1 MSFRNIQLVD
11 STTGKPVAPV
21 NTSNRG
27 LLAGSSFDTPDVG
40 YTLPSDLDSYS
51 DRGIE
56 WKGDSSDIMQE
67 ARAQR
72 QSAIDKIANG
82 VGKMGVLAGTTFAD
96 GVLGTAYG
104 LVNWGAKG
112 IGRYA
117 EGDPTGEGFEFS
129 DFWNNPVSQY
139 LQTINEASEEYMPN
153 YRTRAEEDSFWL
165 AKAFGFAPGTAN
177 FWGDTFIKN
186 LGFTVGALGSAA
198 FTMGVGTEVTGA
210 KAGIQAIR
218 QNVLKNKT
226 ALSELQKAV
235 GKATP
240 FKNTGEIAE
249 ALIKTDIR
257 NASPLLKEL
266 AKDASK
272 LKFAE
277 NTQMLTGSFMA
288 AQGEARIEAIHAA
301 KEFEEKRVQ
310 ELIAQGY
317 NEEEANIKA
326 HQESLEVGNWT
337 FGANLPILTIS
348 DFYQFGKMF
357 KGGFKPVKAN
367 AGQVKGNLQD
377 VLMGKGAAE
386 AAKLSTLQKAG
397 KLSKYGIVESQEEM
411 SQAVASEAAQNYV
424 TRKNDGE
431 LQNTYIGNVIKSF
444 GEVYGDIDRWEEGFI
459 GGLTGLMGMPNFG
472 KIFSKSQRKDKG
484 TSWWTGGLAEGVKE
498 IREFDSNSKKL
509 ADAINS
515 MPSTLG
521 KLYNNNNVQ
530 ASIEKDQVEAAINN
544 DQKTFKTLEN
554 EALTHHVATMIDAD
568 KYNELVDFLDS
579 FNQMEAG
586 KIRELMRGK
595 NEVGEDVDTFK
606 NFTDAQLKQY
616 MVNRAEKIKQ
626 TAQKVNEYKSAIE
639 TKFSN
644 LTEDAQMEL
653 LRYASNINNI
663 EDRVQ
668 QLYNEVITP
677 LSFEDATSL
686 AQLRD
691 DMLKLFS
698 ENRTMLSSS
707 ENLKE
712 FKKKVTSVKDN
723 LKKAG
728 KKLSGVEKDLF
739 NEKIDDLI
747 DLNLDLAEF
756 ITLYENAAKKP
767 EEFQKEIDAI
777 NEKIE
782 EKKVKEV
789 KTKEEAVE
797 KLSKK
802 ITDAGY
808 NIKLNE
814 NLIETELDKQED
826 KRNTATGVPVFYKG
840 KLGFL
845 RRVKDNK
852 GNLKIQIVS
861 GDGANVLASV
871 EKEEDIINLE
881 KNTIII
887 SLAEYRKYTAGI
899 KQANLKEAQ
908 LKGLQRLVQEY
919 SDKLTFYN
927 PEQLD
932 KAKQKREELYQ
943 ELDKLKN
950 LKPTSIMSK
959 KDIDEEIWL
968 VKELIKEVENEIYKL
983 EQAKLDI
990 ENSWLYLSEILEEIK
1005 SLPQDVYVPIKDIIS
1020 SLNQSLWERQEQIKQ
1035 DFNEVVELEKL
1046 QEETTNQLNSI
1057 NNQLDVLY
1065 KERIDLLDLLNAFE
1079 EIHDS
1084 NKGYS
1089 NLLRVLP
1096 ESAEFRL
1103 KYPDSLRFFKPN
1115 EIRYVIDR
1123 KDPKIYK
1130 KFKAYVKF
1138 EADKRGIS
1146 QREFLKQFNDD
1157 LKNTNKALLTAVE
1170 EQTHE
1175 DFWFIT
1181 DNAINDIT
1189 AKINSLENLA
1199 KELAQKQMNVED
1211 KIITKLSD
1219 VSAGQ
1224 TIAKKL
1230 ADNAKYLQENYK
1242 ALYNRSSNIYQAIR
1256 MQQSEQYKEIVQDQA
1271 EQPDENITLEEF
1283 TQQNFITDIIFG
1295 TTGVDTEYKIEN
1307 GKYLTL
1313 YDESGNPV
1321 LNPNPDMQRWMNW
1334 INTIGPTNIMEKGK
1348 PLYKVK
1354 YVNALELSSILGRP
1368 VLDRNNNALGENDLA
1383 VVILDKNGN
1392 LVKYDKDIVFTFLFK
1407 PETITQS
1414 GRLNI
1419 TKLKK
1424 EYLRDIKASGNL
1436 KTETID
1442 GKNLYTIT
1450 EGGVAQEFTD
1460 EEIENKIKE
1469 TIKQQYTNFIN
1480 NIKAN
1485 KGKNITTPIIGIS
1498 NGIPLHNKSKSKT
1511 PVRKLGFKLGVNSKV
1526 LVATAYNKEIVPG
1539 QLFRPGTILIQDT
1552 KTGAYIPAQTRNLLD
1567 NVNGNNEIE
1576 TVLQLLNLANSGQA
1590 LNTIQLPLGKNEKG
1604 EDLFFAYSNLKLNSL
1619 KVFPNKKDVAPSLLE
1634 MILNYGVRDIKQA
1647 QNNNIGNQEIFIR
1660 LTDKT
1665 INFKFNNVPYSL
1677 PLSEVLNEEKN
1688 GDLKAFLAQKRTNLN
1703 NKMLLHNKG
1712 AYFQPVWDTKSKSFK
1727 FNKFFPGD
1735 GQSAYEKYLETIMET
1750 TALPQ
1755 SNRLSNKK
1763 IQLSKGLTPPVITE
1777 EKAIAP
1783 TPSAPDVEV
1792 VPYDEIMKLP
1802 DGNYEIKNKKGMIIS
1817 FQMKNK
1823 EFTISHIVTA
1833 DNNLIPQ
1840 EAIDATNNKF
1850 QAADIDKQLETEDG
1864 KVVESKKQM
1873 LSGFLIPTLKEI
1885 VPSKKETVQEP
1896 SVSPDAFFEAE
1907 EPSLPVSDKKA
1918 DIERRRQETL
1928 NDNKDI
1934 RPYTE
1939 EDFTDFNEEVNQD
1952 LLGKYQFDLNPDSS
1966 DEQDL
1971 IVVNTFQEGINKIN
1985 AKYDAELA
1993 ALEGAKPVNTTDTK
2007 ATDDNFDDFALV
2019 EIGVLKTIKDYIKA
2033 GIIKQK
2039 C

>member
-1 MSFRNIQLVD
+1 MTKIRTFNADELASLKMGGDGNLLVSSGLQD
-11 STTGKPVAPV
+11 SQRFAY
-21 NTSNRG
+21 
-27 LLAGSSFDTPDVG
+27 TPDFNMESFTKRDV
-40 YTLPSDLDSYS
+40 P
-51 DRGIE
+51 IE
-56 WKGDSSDIMQE
+56 FQNYDIMQE

-72 QSAIDKIANG
+72 QSAIDQIANG

-117 EGDPTGEGFEFS
+117 EGDPTDEGFEFS

-153 YRTRAEEDSFWL
+153 YRTRTEEDSFWL
-165 AKAFGFAPGTAN
+165 AKAFGAAPGTAN

-266 AKDASK
+266 AKDTK
-272 LKFAE
+272 NLKFAE

-288 AQGEARIEAIHAA
+288 AQGEARIEAIHSA

-310 ELIAQGY
+310 ELVAQGY
-317 NEEEANIKA
+317 NEEEANVRA

-367 AGQVKGNLQD
+367 AGQVRGNLQD
-377 VLMGKGAAE
+377 VLMGKGTAE
-386 AAKLSTLQKAG
+386 AAKLSTLQKVG

-411 SQAVASEAAQNYV
+411 SQAVVSEAAQNYV

-544 DQKTFKTLEN
+544 DQRTFKTLEN

-595 NEVGEDVDTFK
+595 NEAGEDVDTFK

-668 QLYNEVITP
+668 QLYNEAITP
-677 LSFEDATSL
+677 LTFEDATSL

-698 ENRTMLSSS
+698 ENRTVLSSP

-728 KKLSGVEKDLF
+728 KKLSGVEKDVF

-782 EKKVKEV
+782 EKKVQEV

-845 RRVKDNK
+845 RRVKDGK

-881 KNTIII
+881 KNTVVI
-887 SLAEYRKYTAGI
+887 SLAEYRKYIAGI

-950 LKPTSIMSK
+950 LKPTSVMSK

-1096 ESAEFRL
+1096 ESAEFRV

-1123 KDPKIYK
+1123 KDPKVYK

-1181 DNAINDIT
+1181 DTAITDIT
-1189 AKINSLENLA
+1189 DKINSLENLA
-1199 KELAQKQMNVED
+1199 KELAQKQMNIED

-1271 EQPDENITLEEF
+1271 EQPDENTTLEEVR
-1283 TQQNFITDIIFG
+1283 QQNFITDIIFG

-1307 GKYLTL
+1307 NKYLTV

-1334 INTIGPTNIMEKGK
+1334 VNTIGPNNIMEKGK
-1348 PLYKVK
+1348 PIYKVK
-1354 YVNALELSSILGRP
+1354 YVNAQELSSILGRP

-1407 PETITQS
+1407 PETLARDIDS
-1414 GRLNI
+1414 RLNI
-1419 TKLKK
+1419 IKLKK
-1424 EYLRDIKASGNL
+1424 EYLGDKKASGNL
-1436 KTETID
+1436 NTETID

-1469 TIKQQYTNFIN
+1469 TIKKQYTNFIN

-1485 KGKNITTPIIGIS
+1485 KGKNITTPIIGIT

-1511 PVRKLGFKLGVNSKV
+1511 PVRKLGFKLGINSKV

-1539 QLFRPGTILIQDT
+1539 QLFKPGTILIQDI

-1576 TVLQLLNLANSGQA
+1576 TALQLLNLANSGQV
-1590 LNTIQLPLGKNEKG
+1590 LNTIELPLGKNEKG

-1619 KVFPNKKDVAPSLLE
+1619 KVFPNKKDVTPSLLE

-1703 NKMLLHNKG
+1703 NKMLLNNKG

-1763 IQLSKGLTPPVITE
+1763 IQLSKGLTPPIITE
-1777 EKAIAP
+1777 EKAITP
-1783 TPSAPDVEV
+1783 TPVAPDTEV

-1802 DGNYEIKNKKGMIIS
+1802 DGNYKIKNKKGMIIS
-1817 FQMKNK
+1817 FQIINK
-1823 EFTISHIVTA
+1823 EFTISQIVTA

-1840 EAIDATNNKF
+1840 EAINATNNKF

-1873 LSGFLIPTLKEI
+1873 LSGFLIPTIKEI
-1885 VPSKKETVQEP
+1885 VPSEEDTTKEP
-1896 SVSPDAFFEAE
+1896 SVSPDTFFESQ
-1907 EPSLPVSDKKA
+1907 EPSLPQAPVSTDAKA
-1918 DIERRRQETL
+1918 DVE
-1928 NDNKDI
+1928 NK
-1934 RPYTE
+1934 
-1939 EDFTDFNEEVNQD
+1939 
-1952 LLGKYQFDLNPDSS
+1952 
-1966 DEQDL
+1966 
-1971 IVVNTFQEGINKIN
+1971 
-1985 AKYDAELA
+1985 
-1993 ALEGAKPVNTTDTK
+1993 DTK

-2019 EIGVLKTIKDYIKA
+2019 EIGVLKTIKDYIKV

>member
-1 MSFRNIQLVD
+1 MAKIRTFNADELASLKMGNDGNLLVSSGLQDSQRFTYTPEFNAESFTERNIPIEFQ
-11 STTGKPVAPV
+11 
-21 NTSNRG
+21 NY
-27 LLAGSSFDTPDVG
+27 DT
-40 YTLPSDLDSYS
+40 
-51 DRGIE
+51 
-56 WKGDSSDIMQE
+56 MQE

-72 QSAIDKIANG
+72 QSAIDQIANG
-82 VGKMGVLAGTTFAD
+82 VGKMGVLASTTFTD

-266 AKDASK
+266 AKDANK

-288 AQGEARIEAIHAA
+288 AQGEARIEAIHSA

-310 ELIAQGY
+310 ELVAQGY

-386 AAKLSTLQKAG
+386 AAKLSTLQKVG

-411 SQAVASEAAQNYV
+411 SQAVVSEAAQNYV

-498 IREFDSNSKKL
+498 IGEFDSNSKKL

-544 DQKTFKTLEN
+544 DQRTFKTLEN

-595 NEVGEDVDTFK
+595 NEAGEDVDTFK

-616 MVNRAEKIKQ
+616 MVNRADKIKQ

-663 EDRVQ
+663 EDRFQ
-668 QLYNEVITP
+668 QLYNEAITP
-677 LSFEDATSL
+677 LTFEDDTSL

-698 ENRTMLSSS
+698 ENRTVLSSP

-712 FKKKVTSVKDN
+712 FKKKVTSIKDN

-728 KKLSGVEKDLF
+728 KKLSGVEKDVF

-747 DLNLDLAEF
+747 DLNLDLAKF

-808 NIKLNE
+808 KTELNANKLNE
-814 NLIETELDKQED
+814 ELEEVDK
-826 KRNTATGVPVFYKG
+826 KRASELSGVPVLWKG
-840 KLGFL
+840 KEGFL
-845 RRVKDNK
+845 RRTKNSDGTTKIEIVDSLNRNVLFSVKDKNDLVNLANNITVIPLQDYRK
-852 GNLKIQIVS
+852 YVSQKRKDLLNRSLYKSLVDTYDNAVTTIQFYDPSKLEELKIQRE
-861 GDGANVLASV
+861 L
-871 EKEEDIINLE
+871 L
-881 KNTIII
+881 
-887 SLAEYRKYTAGI
+887 
-899 KQANLKEAQ
+899 
-908 LKGLQRLVQEY
+908 
-919 SDKLTFYN
+919 
-927 PEQLD
+927 
-932 KAKQKREELYQ
+932 REEIK
-943 ELDKLKN
+943 DLKN
-950 LKPTSIMSK
+950 KRSHQSRKNWKRGLAKLNRQLSLI
-959 KDIDEEIWL
+959 EE
-968 VKELIKEVENEIYKL
+968 EIYKL
-983 EQAKLDI
+983 ETSKKDAETALMTLKPI
-990 ENSWLYLSEILEEIK
+990 INEIK
-1005 SLPQDVYVPIKDIIS
+1005 ALGPEGMMNEYTSLGQRVS
-1020 SLNQSLWERQEQIKQ
+1020 NLNKALWEVDEKINQDKSLLQELQELNKFLDNKVVAIDNQ
-1035 DFNEVVELEKL
+1035 LEALYEERIQLVELAKAFVE
-1046 QEETTNQLNSI
+1046 I
-1057 NNQLDVLY
+1057 
-1065 KERIDLLDLLNAFE
+1065 IDGNENF
-1079 EIHDS
+1079 S
-1084 NKGYS
+1084 Y
-1089 NLLRVLP
+1089 LLRVLP
-1096 ESAEFRL
+1096 ETQEFIT
-1103 KYPDSLRFFKPN
+1103 KYPEVLRFFDPRN
-1115 EIRYVIDR
+1115 LNYLVDR
-1123 KDPKIYK
+1123 KNKNSYK
-1130 KFKAYVKF
+1130 KFKAYLRYVAEKT
-1138 EADKRGIS
+1138 
-1146 QREFLKQFNDD
+1146 
-1157 LKNTNKALLTAVE
+1157 NTNYQGMIEDLRKIEKAGLTALE
-1170 EQTHE
+1170 ESVHE
-1175 DFWFIT
+1175 DFFFIT
-1181 DNAINDIT
+1181 EDAIKQITEKIDNLEKLSKEVAQK
-1189 AKINSLENLA
+1189 KINNDDKI
-1199 KELAQKQMNVED
+1199 KELKSEIQADTRYAEKLELNRNYLNEQNQNIVYSAKAAA
-1211 KIITKLSD
+1211 TK
-1219 VSAGQ
+1219 
-1224 TIAKKL
+1224 
-1230 ADNAKYLQENYK
+1230 
-1242 ALYNRSSNIYQAIR
+1242 IR
-1256 MQQSEQYKEIVQDQA
+1256 MEREKEYAEMVQDQA
-1271 EQPDENITLEEF
+1271 EQPDEDVTLEEF

-1334 INTIGPTNIMEKGK
+1334 VNTMGPNNIMDMEKGK

-1424 EYLRDIKASGNL
+1424 EYLGDIKASGNL

-1526 LVATAYNKEIVPG
+1526 LVATAGKTRIIENQEFK
-1539 QLFRPGTILIQDT
+1539 PGTILIQDT

-1567 NVNGNNEIE
+1567 SVNNEIE
-1576 TVLQLLNLANSGQA
+1576 TVLQLLNLANSGQV

-1604 EDLFFAYSNLKLNSL
+1604 EKFFFKYGSTEVNAIR
-1619 KVFPNKKDVAPSLLE
+1619 VFPKKNAPTPSLLE

-1688 GDLKAFLAQKRTNLN
+1688 GDLKVFLAQKRTNLN

-1727 FNKFFPGD
+1727 FNKFFPGE

-1777 EKAIAP
+1777 EKAIVP

-1802 DGNYEIKNKKGMIIS
+1802 DGNYEIENKKGMIIS
-1817 FQMKNK
+1817 FQMRNK
-1823 EFTISHIVTA
+1823 QFTINQIVTA

-1873 LSGFLIPTLKEI
+1873 LSGFLMPTLKEI
-1885 VPSKKETVQEP
+1885 KPSKKETVQEP
-1896 SVSPDAFFEAE
+1896 SVSPDAFFESG
-1907 EPSLPVSDKKA
+1907 EPSLPVSEITEA
-1918 DIERRRQETL
+1918 TT
-1928 NDNKDI
+1928 KD
-1934 RPYTE
+1934 T
-1939 EDFTDFNEEVNQD
+1939 Q
-1952 LLGKYQFDLNPDSS
+1952 
-1966 DEQDL
+1966 
-1971 IVVNTFQEGINKIN
+1971 
-1985 AKYDAELA
+1985 
-1993 ALEGAKPVNTTDTK
+1993 
-2007 ATDDNFDDFALV
+2007 ATDDNFDNFALV